1 MIKPAEIKQQAI
13 SQILK
18 EKRSVSL
25 VAREL
30 GVARKTV
37 YSWIRRYQEAS
48 PRKKASALESAYR
61 KGRYHPQAK
70 AYTAKSCLVR
80 LIVKHPSW
88 GTRFFCQALRKKG
101 FKLSLFT
108 VYYLLKQLQAAT
120 PQDRQS
126 FIVNWAGPGRLT
138 PENKSQLVAKIVK
151 EGLSISSVARESG
164 IARKTLYQWLDQ
176 YKRGTDSPDPFKE
189 KYVSGESHPKAVYPK
204 IRDQILDLV
213 IVHPQWSVHSLAKEV
228 NVSSWTIWS
237 LLKRHNLQT
246 ARRSH
251 FCGSKN

>member
-25 VAREL
+25 
-30 GVARKTV
+30 
-37 YSWIRRYQEAS
+37 
-48 PRKKASALESAYR
+48 ASALESAYR

-151 EGLSISSVARESG
+151 EGLSISSVAREAG

-204 IRDQILDLV
+204 IRDRRTIITNPWPVIQQFSLIYWESLHLILVWKAMTVKL
-213 IVHPQWSVHSLAKEV
+213 I
-228 NVSSWTIWS
+228 N
-237 LLKRHNLQT
+237 
-246 ARRSH
+246 
-251 FCGSKN
+251 